1 MYGLNIKNVI
11 NINPYEELIKLFLT
25 PDEYRIYTDE
35 NQLVPEDAAVFN
47 FEGDKDQLKRQL
59 YQYLSVVTGKQPK
72 WGILTGIR
80 PVKLAG
86 ELCRQ
91 QGSRNAAEKHLTE
104 EYLISREK
112 TQLILDLY
120 QYQQDKLGMPDKNT
134 AGIYIGIPFCPTR
147 CLYCSF
153 TSNQSSP
160 EEMQHYLEALF
171 SEIRFVGQG
180 MQRDGIFP
188 ESIYIG
194 GGTPTSLSPQQ
205 LQQLMSHIKESF
217 DLSRVKE
224 FTVEA
229 GRPDTIT
236 PEKLDVLNQ
245 FQVDRISIN
254 PQTMHQKTLDTIG
267 RDHTVQETRKAFAM
281 AHDAGIPVI
290 NADLIAGLPGETEKD
305 FQESLKE
312 VLELGAHNITL
323 HTLAVKR
330 SSRLKEMDENFHYR
344 HPQLTENMLSGAKD
358 ILTAKGYRPYY
369 LYRQKHTAGNTE
381 NIGYCKNDSLS
392 LYNVRI
398 MEEAQSIIA
407 LGAGGISKVYY
418 PQENRLER
426 IPNVSNYEI
435 YIERIDE
442 MLERKRNHLFRR

>member
-120 QYQQDKLGMPDKNT
+120 QYQQEKLGMPDKNT

-160 EEMQHYLEALF
+160 EEMQRYLEALF

-180 MQRDGIFP
+180 MQ
-188 ESIYIG
+188 
-194 GGTPTSLSPQQ
+194 
-205 LQQLMSHIKESF
+205 
-217 DLSRVKE
+217 
-224 FTVEA
+224 
-229 GRPDTIT
+229 
-236 PEKLDVLNQ
+236 
-245 FQVDRISIN
+245 
-254 PQTMHQKTLDTIG
+254 
-267 RDHTVQETRKAFAM
+267 
-281 AHDAGIPVI
+281 
-290 NADLIAGLPGETEKD
+290 
-305 FQESLKE
+305 
-312 VLELGAHNITL
+312 
-323 HTLAVKR
+323 
-330 SSRLKEMDENFHYR
+330 
-344 HPQLTENMLSGAKD
+344 
-358 ILTAKGYRPYY
+358 
-369 LYRQKHTAGNTE
+369 
-381 NIGYCKNDSLS
+381 
-392 LYNVRI
+392 
-398 MEEAQSIIA
+398 
-407 LGAGGISKVYY
+407 
-418 PQENRLER
+418 
-426 IPNVSNYEI
+426 
-435 YIERIDE
+435 
-442 MLERKRNHLFRR
+442 